1 MRNVATRITALVAS
15 IATAAMV
22 FGSFG
27 VQPVYAAASMYVTTG
42 SSSYAFGD
50 VITVN
55 INVNTGGQSANAFQA
70 NFSYPASLLEGVSG
84 TFSGSV
90 CTLPITVPDPSGGT
104 TSFSCGRPSG
114 YNGIGTVA
122 RVTLKVIAQG
132 VGSLNI
138 SGCEVLANDGLG
150 TNITGGCSGS
160 TVTTLGPSPSPTID
174 PNYVPSPTPTP
185 KPKKSPTPTPSP
197 TIKPSS
203 SATINIGGQTTPTPT
218 ITPPP
223 IAELAPGE
231 TPPPPT
237 EEPTPEPEVEEEVVQ
252 KRTVGQAIQDI
263 FSASRN
269 IGKLG
274 GNLTG
279 VVALLI
285 AVVPFLALLLA
296 ILYLAYRLYMMERRR
311 KRTLDRLFEME
322 LAELAALEGK
332 LDLLGEKGSK
342 GKAQYQEEFKR
353 AKENILR
360 QLKPDFAKPVD
371 GGKKSKDEP
380 KENEKK

>member
-1 MRNVATRITALVAS
+1 MRTTVTRIIALVAS
-15 IATAAMV
+15 IATCAMV
-22 FGSFG
+22 FGSFA
-27 VQPVYAAASMYVTTG
+27 VQPVQAAANMSVSTSG
-42 SSSYAFGD
+42 STYSFGD
-50 VITVN
+50 VVN
-55 INVNTGGQSANAFQA
+55 VSIVVNTGGQSANAFQA
-70 NFSYPASLLEGVSG
+70 NFSYPAAMFEGVSG
-84 TFSGSV
+84 SFSGSV
-90 CTLPITVPDPSGGT
+90 CTLPIEVPDPSGGT
-104 TSFSCGRPSG
+104 ARFSCGRPSG
-114 YNGIGTVA
+114 YNGTGTVA
-122 RVTLKVIAQG
+122 KITLRVIAAG
-132 VGSLNI
+132 TGSLGI

-150 TNITGGCSGS
+150 TNITGGCSGTS
-160 TVTTLGPSPSPTID
+160 VTTLAA
-174 PNYVPSPTPTP
+174 NATPTP
-185 KPKKSPTPTPSP
+185 NPSASATVKASPTPKKSPTPTPSP
-197 TIKPSS
+197 TVKPSS

-223 IAELAPGE
+223 VVELAPTE
-231 TPPPPT
+231 SAAATPESSA
-237 EEPTPEPEVEEEVVQ
+237 EEPTDTGE

-263 FSASRN
+263 FNASRN

-332 LDLLGEKGSK
+332 LDLLGDKGSK

-371 GGKKSKDEP
+371 SEKKSKEEP
-380 KENEKK
+380 KESEKK

>member
-1 MRNVATRITALVAS
+1 MPTTVSRRITALVAS
-15 IATAAMV
+15 IAFVLLVVASPKV
-22 FGSFG
+22 SQ
-27 VQPVYAAASMYVTTG
+27 VHAAADMAVSTNNTVY
-42 SSSYAFGD
+42 SYGD
-50 VITVN
+50 VVTVT
-55 INVNTGGQSANAFQA
+55 ISVNTGGQSANAFQGK
-70 NFSYPASLLEGVSG
+70 FTYPASLFEGVSG
-84 TFSGSV
+84 SFSGSI
-90 CTLPITVPDPSGGT
+90 CSLPIQVPEPTGGVAN
-104 TSFSCGRPSG
+104 FSCGKPYRFKG
-114 YNGIGTVA
+114 TGTVA
-122 RVTLKVIAQG
+122 KVTLRVIAQG
-132 VGSLNI
+132 NAALKIDN
-138 SGCEVLANDGLG
+138 CEVLANDGLG
-150 TNITGGCSGS
+150 TNITGGCSDKN
-160 TVTTLGPSPSPTID
+160 VETLGPSPSPTVD

-203 SATINIGGQTTPTPT
+203 SVTIAIGGQVTPTPT

-223 IAELAPGE
+223 VAELGATE
-231 TPPPPT
+231 TPAPT
-237 EEPTPEPEVEEEVVQ
+237 EEATAEPEQDPQ

-263 FSASRN
+263 FSAGRN

-371 GGKKSKDEP
+371 GPKKTKEEP
-380 KENEKK
+380 KESEKK

>member
-1 MRNVATRITALVAS
+1 MRIAPARFVATLTSFALACM
-15 IATAAMV
+15 I
-22 FGSFG
+22 FG
-27 VQPVYAAASMYVTTG
+27 VFSVQQAHAAATMSV
-42 SSSYAFGD
+42 SSGGPYSTGD
-50 VITVN
+50 VVVFN
-55 INVNTGGQSANAFQA
+55 INVSTGGQSANAFQGT
-70 NFSYPASLLEGVSG
+70 FSYPTNLFEGISG
-84 TFSGSV
+84 TFSGSI
-90 CTLPITVPDPSGGT
+90 CSLPIQVPDPSGGT
-104 TSFSCGRPSG
+104 ASFSCGKPSG
-114 YNGIGTVA
+114 YNGNGIVA
-122 RVTLKVIAQG
+122 RITLKVIAA
-132 VGSLNI
+132 GSGAFQLSN
-138 SGCEVLANDGLG
+138 CQVLANDGLG
-150 TNITGGCSGS
+150 TNITGDCL
-160 TVTTLGPSPSPTID
+160 TTNVTTIGVIVTP
-174 PNYVPSPTPTP
+174 VPTPTP
-185 KPKKSPTPTPSP
+185 SDNVAVPSTPSATPKKSPTP
-197 TIKPSS
+197 KPSS
-203 SATINIGGQTTPTPT
+203 SSTISIGGQTTPTPT

-223 IAELAPGE
+223 IVSLEETPTPEATPEA
-231 TPPPPT
+231 TPPP
-237 EEPTPEPEVEEEVVQ
+237 EVEPE

-371 GGKKSKDEP
+371 GGKKG
-380 KENEKK
+380 KEEKPADTKA